1 MKISKINYNYRPITP
16 KSFKENIS
24 PEYIGLIS
32 RKVSNVAMDVKSVN
46 EKIDESKHK
55 EDIIIQQNKDI
66 LTALYLMSAHTDIS
80 AYNKPWVQEI
90 QKLAEKNYKF

>member
-1 MKISKINYNYRPITP
+1 MKISKINYNYRSLNP
-16 KSFKENIS
+16 KSFKGNID

-32 RKVSNVAMDVKSVN
+32 RKVTNVAMDVKSVN

-66 LTALYLMSAHTDIS
+66 LTALYLMAVHTDIS
-80 AYNKPWVQEI
+80 AHNKPWVQEI
-90 QKLAEKNYKF
+90 QKLAQKNNNH